1 MEKKKAK
8 VSRLSQKEAE
18 SLKLKEKI
26 CDVLSEK
33 PHEFFVRYT
42 KTVYGT
48 ALIMARDMKEAQEK
62 FDDNDYDM
70 EDDDEDIDWDSI
82 EDGNE

>member
-1 MEKKKAK
+1 MAKKKEK

-26 CDVLSEK
+26 CDVLMEE

-48 ALIMARDMKEAQEK
+48 ATIMARDMEEAKDK
-62 FDDNDYDM
+62 FGDNDYDM
-70 EDDDEDIDWDSI
+70 EDDDEDIDFDEI
-82 EDGNE
+82 EDGEE